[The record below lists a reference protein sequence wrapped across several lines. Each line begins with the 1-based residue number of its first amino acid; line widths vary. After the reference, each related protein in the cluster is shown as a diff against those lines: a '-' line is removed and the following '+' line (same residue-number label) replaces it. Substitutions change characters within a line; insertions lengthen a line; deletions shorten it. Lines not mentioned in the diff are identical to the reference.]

1 MTAVNYNTSP
11 FKGPGYDGLSAVAWQ
26 KMWPVFRSH
35 LVYLFEESLLQG
47 RLPNTWKIAK
57 IIPLRKSNKSDYTS
71 PSAYRPI
78 SLLPTLSK
86 AIESLVAERIAHLS
100 DEYGLLLGNHFGG
113 LKCKN
118 TVDALLV
125 LQEKIYQAWRDK
137 KVLSLVTFDIQGAFN
152 GVAKDVLCSRLRE
165 RRIPELLVN
174 WISNFC
180 SERKASIIVNGESS
194 DQIALQDAGLTQ
206 GSPLSP
212 ILFLFFNADLVKS
225 VINKN
230 KGAIAFIDDYTLWV
244 TGPEIQSNTEQL
256 QREALPKVE
265 SLASSSGTIFN
276 SGKTVLVH
284 FTRNTRKITAELAS
298 PSALKIGGQPIYGQK
313 EVKLLGVVFDQKL
326 TYKEQIAKVLQRGT
340 TAALGLKRLRNLR
353 PERTRQLFKSTVVP
367 VIDYAS
373 VIWSPGTAKSSLKK
387 LDQIQRIGAQAV
399 TGGFR
404 TVALQVAEAE
414 AGLQSVPLRHYL
426 QQRATWISWHT
437 KPDEHRFWKVK
448 KSICLDNTRWIS
460 PLQRIAEKLKAIT
473 PVLANIEKIRPYT
486 RSPETQHASVIIS
499 KTKEQAVKEAK
510 MYKGAAVYVDSSAR
524 KVGIGAHWQNMQG
537 WGPMS
542 HTIADNS
549 KLTNDAGELAAIEAV
564 IAKIWFYAEHKQ
576 LQNLQISIF
585 TDSVCALNMLSHSS
599 RSSGQFLAGS
609 ILRLN
614 HLICISQQNIR
625 LNFQWSP
632 AHCKF
637 FGNDS
642 AHGLA

>member
-1 MTAVNYNTSP
+1 M
-11 FKGPGYDGLSAVAWQ
+11 
-26 KMWPVFRSH
+26 
-35 LVYLFEESLLQG
+35 
-47 RLPNTWKIAK
+47 
-57 IIPLRKSNKSDYTS
+57 
-71 PSAYRPI
+71 
-78 SLLPTLSK
+78 
-86 AIESLVAERIAHLS
+86 
-100 DEYGLLLGNHFGG
+100 
-113 LKCKN
+113 
-118 TVDALLV
+118 
-125 LQEKIYQAWRDK
+125 
-137 KVLSLVTFDIQGAFN
+137 
-152 GVAKDVLCSRLRE
+152 
-165 RRIPELLVN
+165 
-174 WISNFC
+174 
-180 SERKASIIVNGESS
+180 NGESS
-194 DQIALQDAGLTQ
+194 DQIALQDKGLLQ
-206 GSPLSP
+206 KSQLSP

-426 QQRATWISWHT
+426 QQRAT
-437 KPDEHRFWKVK
+437 
-448 KSICLDNTRWIS
+448 
-460 PLQRIAEKLKAIT
+460 
-473 PVLANIEKIRPYT
+473 
-486 RSPETQHASVIIS
+486 
-499 KTKEQAVKEAK
+499 
-510 MYKGAAVYVDSSAR
+510 
-524 KVGIGAHWQNMQG
+524 
-537 WGPMS
+537 
-542 HTIADNS
+542 
-549 KLTNDAGELAAIEAV
+549 
-564 IAKIWFYAEHKQ
+564 
-576 LQNLQISIF
+576 
-585 TDSVCALNMLSHSS
+585 
-599 RSSGQFLAGS
+599 
-609 ILRLN
+609 
-614 HLICISQQNIR
+614 
-625 LNFQWSP
+625 
-632 AHCKF
+632 
-637 FGNDS
+637 
-642 AHGLA
+642 